1 MEQILSSFFYMFD
14 LMKKNI
20 LLFLALLYIGFGHA
34 QETTTVFKKGEWLRF
49 KMSYSGF
56 LRAGSATLSVDE
68 AIINDKEVFHV
79 TGKGWTSGV
88 IKWFFKVDDTYESF
102 FNKETIQPYVFI
114 RNINEGGYIINR
126 KINFDYSNNIATTQ
140 DFKSGTTSSAS
151 IEDIQDMLS
160 AFYYLRTQNLENLNE
175 GDEIGLNMFIDGET
189 FPFKLRF
196 LGTEF
201 LKTSFGKVKTLL
213 FRPMV
218 QAGRIFKANESV
230 TIWITADANKI
241 PIKLKASLAVGSLR
255 AELEAYKGLANSFE
269 IIYD

>member
-1 MEQILSSFFYMFD
+1 MFE

-20 LLFLALLYIGFGHA
+20 VFLVAFFYFGVIFS
-34 QETTTVFKKGEWLRF
+34 QETNPVFKKGEWLRF

-56 LRAGSATLSVDE
+56 LKAGSATLSIDE
-68 AIINDKEVFHV
+68 AVVNDKKVFHV

-102 FNKETIQPYVFI
+102 FDKNTIQPYVFI

-126 KINFDYSNNIATTQ
+126 KVNFDYSNNIATTQ
-140 DFKSGTTSSAS
+140 DFKTGTTSSAS
-151 IEDIQDMLS
+151 IENIQDMLS
-160 AFYYLRTQNLENLNE
+160 AFYYLRTQKIDHLKE

-189 FPFKLRF
+189 FPFRLRF
-196 LGTEF
+196 LGTEL
-201 LKTSFGKVKTLL
+201 LKTPFGKVKTLL

-218 QAGRIFKANESV
+218 QAGRIFQADESV